1 MENYDQICRVVLS
14 FYFILNKQFDH
25 KHGYGEMYWPNG
37 SVFKGMW
44 SKGERHGNTVL
55 TFNRQRN
62 YDL

>member
-1 MENYDQICRVVLS
+1 
-14 FYFILNKQFDH
+14 
-25 KHGYGEMYWPNG
+25 MYWPNG